1 LNDFET
7 LAPELDRWQQRAL
20 LAGGAGLA
28 VCLIGGFVARDVFF
42 HAYLM
47 GFIFWAGVAL
57 GCTAFLMLH
66 HMVGGGWGFV
76 IQRMLEAGTR
86 TFPLLAV
93 LFLPLLL
100 GIGELYEWSHAEV
113 VEADVI
119 LKGKSAYL
127 NVPFFLGR
135 AAFYFVV
142 WIGMAHLLSRWSL
155 EMDRTGGRQTIRRL
169 QYLSGVGLLLYGLTV
184 TFAAVDWVMSLEP
197 HWFSTMYGLL
207 FIVGQGVSTLAFLV
221 LVLRLA
227 SEHPPLHGV
236 IRQQHFHDLGNLML
250 AFVMLWAYIS
260 FSQFLIIWSGNLP
273 EENVWYLH
281 RLSEGWQI
289 VAVALLVFHWA
300 VPFVLLLS
308 RKTKRNLRT
317 LALVGAGLI
326 LMRLVDLYWLIAPT
340 AGQGHGG
347 EAAAHG
353 GFHWVYLVTPVGIGG
368 IWVWYF
374 LRQLR
379 TRPLLPQGDERWQ
392 EILRHAH
399 EHAH

>member
-1 LNDFET
+1 MNDFDT
-7 LAPELDRWQQRAL
+7 LAPELNRWQQRAL
-20 LAGGAGLA
+20 IAGGAGLA
-28 VCLIGGFVARDVFF
+28 ACLIGGFVAKEVFF

-66 HMVGGGWGFV
+66 HMVGGGWGFI

-93 LFLPLLL
+93 LFLPLIL
-100 GIGELYEWSHAEV
+100 GIGQLYEWSHAEV
-113 VEADVI
+113 VAADVI

-135 AAFYFVV
+135 AAFYFAV
-142 WIGMAHLLSRWSL
+142 WMALAYFLNKWSL
-155 EMDRTGGRQTIRRL
+155 ELDRTGDRQTIRRM
-169 QYLSGVGLLLYGLTV
+169 QYVSGFGLLLYGLTV

-221 LVLRLA
+221 PVLMLA
-227 SEHPPLHGV
+227 SEHKPLNAV
-236 IRQQHFHDLGNLML
+236 IRPQHFHDLGNLML

-273 EENVWYLH
+273 EENVWYIH
-281 RLSEGWQI
+281 RLTEGWQV
-289 VAVALLVFHWA
+289 VAVGLLVFHWA

-308 RKTKRNLRT
+308 RRTKRSARP
-317 LALVGAGLI
+317 LAMVAAGLI
-326 LMRLVDLYWLIAPT
+326 VMRLVDLYWLIAP
-340 AGQGHGG
+340 AIGAHGG
-347 EAAAHG
+347 EGGHKG
-353 GFHWVYLVTPVGIGG
+353 GFHWVYLVTPIGIGG
-368 IWVWYF
+368 LWVWFF
-374 LRQLR
+374 LRQLQ

-392 EILRHAH
+392 EILSHAH